1 MNEGTD
7 TTTTSVIETYYAR
20 TCMGTGN
27 LKWIKADINGTSI
40 IVEVPYGLNR
50 A

>member
-1 MNEGTD
+1 VGTD
-7 TTTTSVIETYYAR
+7 NTSVIETYYAR

-27 LKWIKADINGTSI
+27 LKWLKANISGTSF
-40 IVEVPYGLNR
+40 IVEVPYGLNK